1 MTSAQ
6 RADVCRISV
15 FGPGG
20 RADLAVPQS
29 VTVASLM
36 PVLLRRTSDSGPP
49 PEPGGEW
56 VLQRLGD
63 APFDQSGTPESLDW
77 RDGDELYLR
86 PAEEP
91 LPELDFDDIAD
102 GMARVVSRQPG
113 RWRPEFNRWLAYGFA
128 IGALVVLARVLLYP
142 GAPRVSSIGAIAAAV
157 ALFEGTIVAE
167 GRTEDGPLISLL
179 GVSACAFAGL
189 AGALVP
195 AGPAAAIHLRTVPV
209 LAGGLAMAFAGALM
223 LACRAFWARK
233 MPFTVP
239 GVAVVAGV
247 VAALAQ
253 WLRLG
258 AGLSAQQVAG
268 LVCVVL
274 VVLLIVAPRAAIR
287 LARLP
292 RPQLPWT
299 AEDLQ
304 QDVEPTQAA
313 EVAERTA
320 YADGYLTVVT
330 LALSLA
336 LACSFTFLVAGG
348 VFPKVLAVL
357 VAVATLLHARV
368 FRGAWQRASLAAA
381 GGAGL
386 VLVGMSLYQH
396 SGQQVRAVPLAII
409 AAVFCV
415 LLFAMVRPP
424 GRRLLP
430 IWGHL
435 ANGLETLSAI
445 AVIPVLLQLFG
456 AYGTARGLIG

>member
-1 MTSAQ
+1 
-6 RADVCRISV
+6 
-15 FGPGG
+15 
-20 RADLAVPQS
+20 LS

-36 PVLLRRTSDSGPP
+36 PVLVRRTSDPGTR
-49 PEPGGEW
+49 PEPGGQW

-63 APFDQSGTPESLDW
+63 APLDQSGTPESLEW

-102 GMARVVSRQPG
+102 GMATAVGRQPG

-128 IGALVVLARVLLYP
+128 VAALIVLALALLDP
-142 GAPRVSSIGAIAAAV
+142 GATRVSTIGAIAAAV
-157 ALFEGTIVAE
+157 VLFEGTIVAE
-167 GRTEDGPLISLL
+167 ARTDNRPLISLL
-179 GVSACAFAGL
+179 GVSACAYAGL

-195 AGPAAAIHLRTVPV
+195 GGPTAAIHLRSVPV
-209 LAGGLAMAFAGALM
+209 LAGGLAMAFAGALI
-223 LACRAFWARK
+223 LACRAFWAQK
-233 MPFTVP
+233 MPFTAP
-239 GVAVVAGV
+239 GVAIVAGA

-258 AGLSAQQVAG
+258 AGLSAQKVAG
-268 LVCVVL
+268 LACVFL
-274 VVLLIVAPRAAIR
+274 VVVLIVAPRVAIR

-292 RPQLPWT
+292 GPQLPWT

-304 QDVEPTQAA
+304 QDVEPMPAA
-313 EVAERTA
+313 EVAKRTA
-320 YADGYLTVVT
+320 YADRCLTVV
-330 LALSLA
+330 AVASSLA
-336 LACSFTFLVAGG
+336 MAVSFAFLVAGG
-348 VFPKVLAVL
+348 VFAKVLAVL

-368 FRGAWQRASLAAA
+368 FRGGWQRPALAVA

-386 VLVGMSLYQH
+386 VLVGLSIFLH
-396 SGQQVRAVPLAII
+396 SGQQVRGMSLAVV

-415 LLFAMVRPP
+415 LLFVIVRPP

-435 ANGLETLSAI
+435 ANGLETLSAV

-456 AYGTARGLIG
+456 VYGTARGLIG